1 VLLCARGGGKERIV
15 AAPEALVGVAGGALV
30 GGKVSTQGRRGR
42 TLARCANPAAAWEL
56 SVCIIERR
64 SLTHHTFTRPFNT
77 RISSTIGSMS
87 QPVVQTIHRDPALL
101 YVNASLRGDGMASL
115 TSMQLVDIAPH
126 HSGHGAFSCR
136 CFKYV
141 CLIAFPG
148 PDGHPPPL
156 RHDAPPNDAQEAR
169 SPQDPPTA
177 FSRSRR

>member
-1 VLLCARGGGKERIV
+1 LQRQKLSLVLLAEFWWVERCPLREGAAGPLPVARI
-15 AAPEALVGVAGGALV
+15 P
-30 GGKVSTQGRRGR
+30 Q
-42 TLARCANPAAAWEL
+42 PAAWEL